1 MREELAAAGD
11 ALVTALSQINA
22 PAAAVVL
29 KVVINGWN
37 TDTSSLWRARVTL

>member
-1 MREELAAAGD
+1 MREEPAAAGD

-22 PAAAVVL
+22 PAAAD
-29 KVVINGWN
+29 VIESGLNGWN